1 MKLKDWLANAKSRI
15 DSLDAELI
23 AVKALDFSDR
33 TDLILYS
40 EDEFEFDKAE
50 EMIKKRE
57 GGLPLAYIL
66 GYKEFYGR
74 EFSVNQNV
82 LIPRPET
89 EEIIVSV
96 LGIVDVEAMN
106 QIKILDVGCGSGC
119 IPITLKLELSLEG
132 IRSEVM
138 GVDVSEPALKT
149 SKENAEKLGA
159 MVEFKK
165 SDLLSKINDLPD
177 IMTANLPYVDL
188 SWDWTSESLK
198 FEPALALYADDGGLK
213 LIKKLIDQIV
223 TKKIDNRKR
232 FLVLEADTSQHEKII
247 GYGKTR
253 GFSLINHSGFILR
266 LPAFPILIP
275 LTSVMM
281 SFFLSPAF
289 SPAPPEMIELFSL
302 RYAPAFT
309 GRSYSSATAGVIET

>member
-50 EMIKKRE
+50 EMVKKRE
-57 GGLPLAYIL
+57 SGLPLAYIL

-106 QIKILDVGCGSGC
+106 QIKLLDVGCGSGC

-149 SKENAEKLGA
+149 SILNAEKLGA
-159 MVEFKK
+159 VVDFKK
-165 SDLLSKINDLPD
+165 SDLLSEINELPD

-223 TKKIDNRKR
+223 TKKTDDKKR
-232 FLVLEADTSQHEKII
+232 FLILEADTSQHEKII
-247 GYGKTR
+247 EYGKTR
-253 GFSLINHSGFILR
+253 GLNLINRSGFVL
-266 LPAFPILIP
+266 
-275 LTSVMM
+275 
-281 SFFLSPAF
+281 SFA
-289 SPAPPEMIELFSL
+289 
-302 RYAPAFT
+302 Y
-309 GRSYSSATAGVIET
+309 